1 MGGEKKGVKK
11 NVDPSQINGKMQN
24 HSGNKTMTM
33 NKRFFALVVKGSV
46 LTTIMGIGLG
56 QSSSILAKDYPRQR
70 EKIIVPVENV
80 LARNATDPIK
90 EFRFTRLYRHQRQNQ
105 EAITLYYQNI
115 PLLTFLETPN
125 GNALAS
131 AMKLAEKLEAISEKP
146 SLASQIN
153 IIWNADND
161 YSLVVGKEELI
172 RLNQYTILPDSTDNP
187 AQDGLQL
194 TNRLRRLVGDA
205 PPLKQI
211 QGQPKVLVKNNLNPF
226 APVKNLRKAAHGI
239 ASWYGPGFH
248 GKRTASGERF
258 NQHEYTA
265 AHPSL
270 PFGTLVRV
278 TNVRNGRSVVVRIT
292 DRGPRKRGRII
303 DLSAAAA
310 RAIGLKSSGWA
321 PVTIQVIG
329 R

>member
-1 MGGEKKGVKK
+1 
-11 NVDPSQINGKMQN
+11 
-24 HSGNKTMTM
+24 MTM
-33 NKRFFALVVKGSV
+33 NEKFFTKVAKGSV
-46 LTTIMGIGLG
+46 LTTLISIGITG
-56 QSSSILAKDYPRQR
+56 QSPEGVEAKNYPKQQ

-80 LARNATDPIK
+80 LARNATEPIK
-90 EFRFTRLYRHQRQNQ
+90 EFRFTRLYRHQLQNRG
-105 EAITLYYQNI
+105 AITLYYQNT

-125 GNALAS
+125 GGALDGAV
-131 AMKLAEKLEAISEKP
+131 KLAEKLEAISDKP
-146 SLASQIN
+146 SVASQIN
-153 IIWNADND
+153 VIWNADND
-161 YSLVVGKEELI
+161 YSLVVGNEELI
-172 RLNQYTILPDSTDNP
+172 RLNQHTILPDSTDNS
-187 AQDGLQL
+187 AEDALQL
-194 TNRLRRLVGDA
+194 TNRLRRLVGGA
-205 PPLKQI
+205 PPLRQI
-211 QGQPKVLVKNNLNPF
+211 QGQPKTVVKNNFNPL

-248 GKRTASGERF
+248 GRRTASGQRF

-278 TNVRNGRSVVVRIT
+278 TNVRNGRSVVVRIN

-310 RAIGLKSSGWA
+310 RALGLKSSGIA